1 MPLTSAERQKRY
13 RERLKQNNPIKWNEE
28 KKKDAEK
35 KRRNYKKISEL
46 SETEKVIRRKIWRQL
61 KQKQLNHNDKT
72 DKNSS
77 RKIYKERYY
86 RITKENKKQ
95 KRKIDILKKHV
106 DSLRKRVY
114 RYKLLLTCQ
123 QNYRDD
129 CKENV
134 EPSLPTTP
142 TSSILKTESFIQQLK
157 DVPSPE
163 KDKIRKVIL
172 EKNILSECLTNS
184 YKNAKSNAER
194 NILKNVVSNA
204 VVQEH
209 KMKTRLGYCIGL
221 KGSSKSY
228 NIATNDIRKDFKE
241 LITPDELLP
250 SVSNTDGKIGVLKK
264 TQDKRLNNFFFHLSD
279 DSEDSF

>member
-114 RYKLLLTCQ
+114 RYKL
-123 QNYRDD
+123 
-129 CKENV
+129 
-134 EPSLPTTP
+134 
-142 TSSILKTESFIQQLK
+142 
-157 DVPSPE
+157 
-163 KDKIRKVIL
+163 
-172 EKNILSECLTNS
+172 
-184 YKNAKSNAER
+184 
-194 NILKNVVSNA
+194 
-204 VVQEH
+204 
-209 KMKTRLGYCIGL
+209 
-221 KGSSKSY
+221 
-228 NIATNDIRKDFKE
+228 
-241 LITPDELLP
+241 
-250 SVSNTDGKIGVLKK
+250 
-264 TQDKRLNNFFFHLSD
+264 
-279 DSEDSF
+279 